1 MSTNPF
7 EETQTRFTGVIRD
20 RRRFPRVMLDRRGE
34 VALADG
40 DSAQVTIHDVSPDG
54 LQIRCSRDVAVTIRP
69 SGRAVSDSESPSEIR
84 VALTLPLRAGP
95 VPVGLPGRLL
105 YFALINH
112 NLVAMGIEFTTLSSR
127 SRRFLDT
134 FIEQSLEPA

>member
-1 MSTNPF
+1 MGTNPF

-40 DSAQVTIHDVSPDG
+40 DSAQVTIHDISPDG
-54 LQIRCSRDVAVTIRP
+54 LQLRCSGEVATTIRP
-69 SGRAVSDSESPSEIR
+69 SGRAVSHNEIPSIIR
-84 VALTLPLRAGP
+84 VALTLPLRAGA
-95 VPVGLPGRLL
+95 VPVSVPGRLL
-105 YFALINH
+105 YFALINRD
-112 NLVAMGIEFTTLSSR
+112 LVAMGIEFTTLSSS